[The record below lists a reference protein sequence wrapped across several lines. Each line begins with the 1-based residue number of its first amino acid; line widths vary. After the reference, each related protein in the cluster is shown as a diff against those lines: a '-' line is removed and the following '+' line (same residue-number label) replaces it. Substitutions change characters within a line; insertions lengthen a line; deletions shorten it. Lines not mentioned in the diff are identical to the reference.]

1 MPEWLTLDVVN
12 GLGTSTG
19 FFAGLLIG
27 RNVWL
32 WRRK

>member
-1 MPEWLTLDVVN
+1 MLEWLTLDVVN

-27 RNVWL
+27 RKLWL
-32 WRRK
+32 RRRK